1 MQIRTENGQLL
12 TCGYGTSDREG
23 EVTTVKCG
31 FTIAAIGVRVM
42 MYNHQDWLN
51 LGEVTPYGYP
61 LKSGAQDR
69 EWSRATRSAGWLWM
83 PSRYTQIYWIKWREG
98 SEVPISAPIS
108 ARLRGVLPPPPGAM
122 AELPAHTPAHVQRR
136 LRRGSREQSV
146 SERVHESHVL

>member
-1 MQIRTENGQLL
+1 MQICTESGQLL

-98 SEVPISAPIS
+98 AEAPIS
-108 ARLRGVLPPPPGAM
+108 ALPISARPYLGAMIPAVRAPAALRGVYSSPRP
-122 AELPAHTPAHVQRR
+122 
-136 LRRGSREQSV
+136 
-146 SERVHESHVL
+146 

>member
-1 MQIRTENGQLL
+1 MQIRTESGQLL

-98 SEVPISAPIS
+98 AEAPIS
-108 ARLRGVLPPPPGAM
+108 ALPISARPSRRDDPGRARASSTARRILIPPPLM
-122 AELPAHTPAHVQRR
+122 A
-136 LRRGSREQSV
+136 
-146 SERVHESHVL
+146 